1 MSMESAVEAQWTVVI
16 PFKGAPNGKSRL
28 AGGSRF
34 DSGAA
39 THGFTASERA
49 LLAQAFLTDTLAAVR
64 RTAGVERVLVVS
76 ANELAEVSERPA
88 ALAAAIRD
96 GTALPAV
103 TIVPDPGSGL
113 NPAIDSG
120 IAAARVLN
128 ATGWVAA
135 LTGDLPLLQA
145 EDLAAAL
152 TLATANPLS
161 VVTDKDG
168 VGTTMLTAAP
178 GVPVL
183 ARFAGASLVAHE
195 RAGHVGLDLAA
206 ESTLRF
212 DIDSVDDLDVALM
225 RSPGLG
231 RATRELV
238 ARLRPRVEWAARNV
252 PGGDSLG

>member
-1 MSMESAVEAQWTVVI
+1 MRAESAEVARWTVVI
-16 PFKGAPNGKSRL
+16 PFKGAPEGKSRL
-28 AGGSRF
+28 AGGARF

-39 THGFTASERA
+39 SHGFTASERA

-76 ANELAEVSERPA
+76 SANELTEASERPSALVA
-88 ALAAAIRD
+88 AVREHP
-96 GTALPAV
+96 GLPPV
-103 TIVPDPGSGL
+103 TVVPDPGSGL

-120 IAAARVLN
+120 IAAARMMS

-145 EDLAAAL
+145 EDVLAAL
-152 TLATANPLS
+152 RLAAANPLS
-161 VVTDKDG
+161 VVPDKDG
-168 VGTTMLTAAP
+168 VGTTMITAAP

-183 ARFAGASLVAHE
+183 ARFAGASLAAHE
-195 RAGHVGLDLAA
+195 KAGHVRLDVAA
-206 ESTLRF
+206 ESSLRF
-212 DIDSVDDLDVALM
+212 DIDSVDDLDAALM

-238 ARLRPRVEWAARNV
+238 ARLRPRVEQGPVR
-252 PGGDSLG
+252 